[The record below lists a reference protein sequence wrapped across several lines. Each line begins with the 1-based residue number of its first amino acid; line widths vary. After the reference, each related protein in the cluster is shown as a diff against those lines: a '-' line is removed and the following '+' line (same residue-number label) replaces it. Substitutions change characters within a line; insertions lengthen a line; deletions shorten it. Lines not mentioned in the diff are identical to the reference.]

1 MRWRTAAGLLLS
13 GWVAA
18 PLAFADVPLDLRAT
32 PAAPPVPT
40 AGAPA
45 VPVAATPAQIFI
57 RKLPPETAKAPEP
70 KRFVNDYYVNPRS
83 AQVLDEIRV
92 YGQVEPEDY
101 VRRIPPMQK
110 FRERLERDR
119 PMTPKEKAQM
129 ALCIVGLCG
138 IYGPEGIPLE
148 GTAADRSEA
157 RLSQSTT
164 QLNGQFRGTLQ

>member
-13 GWVAA
+13 GWMMA
-18 PLAFADVPLDLRAT
+18 PPATAEVPSAPAPTAPSAPVTAT
-32 PAAPPVPT
+32 PAT
-40 AGAPA
+40 ATAD
-45 VPVAATPAQIFI
+45 TPARLFI
-57 RKLPPETAKAPEP
+57 RKLPPEAAKAPEP

-92 YGQVEPEDY
+92 YGQAEPEDY
-101 VRRIPPMQK
+101 VRRVAPMQK

-119 PMTPKEKAQM
+119 PMTPKEKTQLVLCM
-129 ALCIVGLCG
+129 AGFCG

-164 QLNGQFRGTLQ
+164 QLNGQFRGTVQ